1 MQMKKAWR
9 PHTTAIGLF
18 EASETRKTPNSP
30 LGDSKDLYVIPYRV
44 ITFGI
49 VLK

>member
-9 PHTTAIGLF
+9 PNAAPIGLL
-18 EASETRKTPNSP
+18 EASETKKTPNSP
-30 LGDSKDLYVIPYRV
+30 LGDSKDLYVIPYKV
-44 ITFGI
+44 ITFRI